1 MRRRRGST
9 DWRGASDERAP
20 AEGGAVGE
28 DEQGRWSTDGR
39 GFVDEGE
46 QAKATREHAVL
57 TGGRRGKEL
66 GRPPARRGCRA
77 AAVLERL
84 GAAVELWRRSGS
96 AAGTVGSVKSRS
108 VD

>member
-1 MRRRRGST
+1 MGRRRGST
-9 DWRGASDERAP
+9 NGKGASDEGAP
-20 AEGGAVGE
+20 AE
-28 DEQGRWSTDGR
+28 R